1 MTTYTTPELLAEEY
15 RETSR
20 RLIRQSDDEFEKGDL
35 IQASEKAWGAASQ
48 YLKSMAAL
56 CGIQHTSH
64 WELRLVAN
72 HIVNETRQLRIRE
85 LFAVGESLHAN
96 FYEAWMP
103 GRGGQRRYR
112 QHEGAVACLSVCL
125 RRMVSYLP
133 ARLVPVPSSETA
145 ATADK
150 PSHTISIKPKS
161 G

>member
-35 IQASEKAWGAASQ
+35 IQASEKAWSAASQ

-56 CGIQHTSH
+56 RGIQHTSH

-103 GRGGQRRYR
+103 EEEVSDGIDSMKELVGLLERVPPPNGVVSTRSPRARPFFRDRGDG
-112 QHEGAVACLSVCL
+112 
-125 RRMVSYLP
+125 
-133 ARLVPVPSSETA
+133 
-145 ATADK
+145 
-150 PSHTISIKPKS
+150 
-161 G
+161 